1 MVKMSKMSKMSKCGM
16 GMGMGMGNGLLMN
29 IVMLVVYLIIAYV
42 LYQVVMY
49 FVGQRPSAMPN
60 IPSSG
65 GAGRMGGGCASGTC
79 GANNAKKEGMMSRLS
94 PSDM

>member
-16 GMGMGMGNGLLMN
+16 GMGGGLMTN
-29 IVMLVVYLIIAYV
+29 ILMLVVYLVIAYV

-79 GANNAKKEGMMSRLS
+79 GANNAKKEGMMLHLS
-94 PSDM
+94 PHDV

>member
-16 GMGMGMGNGLLMN
+16 GMGGSLITN
-29 IVMLVVYLIIAYV
+29 ILMLVVYLVIAYV

-49 FVGQRPSAMPN
+49 FVGQRSSAMPN

-79 GANNAKKEGMMSRLS
+79 GANNAKKEGMMTRLS
-94 PSDM
+94 PSDI

>member
-49 FVGQRPSAMPN
+49 FVGQRPSAMPSV
-60 IPSSG
+60 PSY
-65 GAGRMGGGCASGTC
+65 AKRMSGGCASGTC
-79 GANNAKKEGMMSRLS
+79 GANNAKKEGMMNRLS
-94 PSDM
+94 PHDM